1 MERKKRSGAW
11 EMSHLGAAALAALI
25 FCAFAAAGEDAG
37 GAISSFEEPSTKM
50 PFLLLQIQADLQG
63 SLEDL
68 DMAVAK
74 ASGDLSASGLEGD
87 GAREVLRGLLAENSD
102 LVEAVTFSEEG
113 KILVAECE
121 GCEGGEGE
129 DISGQEHIAHILRTK
144 NPTLSGQFLLVEG
157 YHGTAI
163 AYPVF
168 SPEGEFIGGISAI
181 LKPEELMDALVA
193 PQLRFDTSTRSN
205 ITDYSFWSMH
215 LDGLIAYD
223 RDESQIGK
231 LLFEDPLY
239 QPFPSLLDLAERIVA
254 ERAGHGYYTFQVTEE
269 DERVVTKESYWT
281 TVGLHGREWRIIVTR
296 IVD

>member
-74 ASGDLSASGLEGD
+74 ASGDLSASGLEGEA
-87 GAREVLRGLLAENSD
+87 AREVLRGLLAENSD

-144 NPTLSGQFLLVEG
+144 NPTFSGQFLLVEG

>member
-11 EMSHLGAAALAALI
+11 EMSHLGGAALAALI
-25 FCAFAAAGEDAG
+25 FCAVAAVGEEAG
-37 GAISSFEEPSTKM
+37 GAISSFEEPSIEM

-63 SLEDL
+63 SLSDL

-74 ASGDLSASGLEGD
+74 ASSDLSASGLEGN
-87 GAREVLRGLLAENSD
+87 GAREVLRGLLAKNSD

-129 DISGQEHIAHILRTK
+129 DISSQKHIAHVLKSK
-144 NPTLSGQFLLVEG
+144 NPTFSGQFLLVEG
-157 YHGTAI
+157 YQATAI

-168 SPEGEFIGGISAI
+168 SPEGEFMGGISAI
-181 LKPEELMDALVA
+181 IKPEELIEALVA
-193 PQLRFDTSTRSN
+193 PKLRFNISTRSN

-231 LLFEDPLY
+231 RLFEDPLY
-239 QPFPSLLDLAERIVA
+239 QPFPSLLDLGERIVA
-254 ERAGHGYYTFQVTEE
+254 ERAGHGHYTFQVTEG

-281 TVGLHGREWRIIVTR
+281 TVGLHGREWRLIVTK
-296 IVD
+296 IVE